1 MLSENRDV
9 FSKLRLFQPVPWSQ
23 IPDLGLYMDQVITLI
38 GRTFQPIY
46 GEDTR
51 AFLSAS
57 MINNYVKAKLIPRPT
72 GKKYSRDQIA
82 LLSMI
87 VILKQVCS
95 MDDIRQL
102 LTLREGQSVE
112 ELYGTFCQRFDRI
125 IQSLDAETDRGLDLA
140 MDLAIRAAGYRVG
153 CDAALKADSAE

>member
-1 MLSENRDV
+1 MPIENRDV
-9 FSKLRLFQPVPWSQ
+9 FSALRLFKPVPWTQ

-38 GRTFQPIY
+38 GRTYQPVY

-51 AFLSAS
+51 SLLSAS

-72 GKKYSRDQIA
+72 GKKYSREQVA

-102 LTLREGQSVE
+102 LTLREGQTVE
-112 ELYGTFCQRFDRI
+112 ELYETFCSRFNRI
-125 IQSLDAETDRGLDLA
+125 LQSLQGETDHGLDLA
-140 MDLAIRAAGYRVG
+140 MGLAIRAAGYRFG
-153 CDAALKADSAE
+153 CDAALKAGSPE